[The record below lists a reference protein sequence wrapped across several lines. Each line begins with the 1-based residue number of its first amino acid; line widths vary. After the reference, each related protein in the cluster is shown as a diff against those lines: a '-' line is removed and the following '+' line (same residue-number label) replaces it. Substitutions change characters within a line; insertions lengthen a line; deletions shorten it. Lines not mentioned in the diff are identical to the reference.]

1 MSSVPTRLQPFFGRL
16 RRSKSVFF
24 MFAAVGALL
33 VVCCL
38 GYLRYQL
45 QTADAGRAER
55 LVAEYIEKGG
65 LRQVQD
71 ASSGAAFSDLN
82 DLAGLAFVRFVRGN
96 EHILLADEK
105 LLPLELDELIHIDR
119 TSAGT
124 WCLFGGSDRAFTLV
138 VKPINTLLWLQ
149 AAVVAE
155 NYLLYTHVVHGV
167 LVGFALYLFVAVFV
181 TVAINRQ
188 SYASLDETCLQIGA
202 MVTNSSLIS
211 LSETGN
217 EPEIDRLNCQINSLV
232 VHNRTLVS
240 TIQASLDNVAHDLRT
255 PVTRLRS
262 VAEYGLQSEEV
273 GKLRCALA
281 DCLEESEQITAML
294 RIMMSVAEAE
304 SGTMNLH
311 QKVSDISVGIQD
323 AIELY
328 EYVAEE
334 KEIAVDIDSPVDM
347 YANIDP
353 VRMRQVWA
361 NLLDNAIKYGTVGG
375 YVTVQLLR
383 DADMILVR
391 FKDNG
396 IGVSESEQHRIW
408 ERLYRGDRSRSEKGL
423 GLGLNYV
430 KAVVEAHGGRV
441 SVSSILHQGSVFEIC
456 LPASQLAAEDYS

>member
-1 MSSVPTRLQPFFGRL
+1 MSFVPAKLLPFFGRF
-16 RRSKSVFF
+16 RRSKIVFF
-24 MFAAVGALL
+24 MLAAVGA
-33 VVCCL
+33 VVVILCL
-38 GYLRYQL
+38 GYFRYQL
-45 QTADAGRAER
+45 QTADRVRAER
-55 LVAEYIEKGG
+55 LVAEYIQKGG
-65 LRQVQD
+65 IRQIQNT
-71 ASSGAAFSDLN
+71 SSGAAFSDLN
-82 DLAGLAFVRFVRGN
+82 NLAGLAFVRFVRGK
-96 EHILLADEK
+96 EHILLADEN
-105 LLPLELDELIHIDR
+105 LLPFELGEIIHIDR
-119 TSAGT
+119 KLTGT
-124 WCLFGGSDRAFTLV
+124 WLVFDDSEMAFTLV
-138 VKPINTLLWLQ
+138 VKQIDTLLWLQ

-155 NYLLYTHVVHGV
+155 NYLLYTQMVRGV
-167 LVGFALYLFVAVFV
+167 LVAFALYLFVAVFL
-181 TVAINRQ
+181 TVAINRK
-188 SYASLDETCLQIGA
+188 SYASLDKTCTQIA
-202 MVTNSSLIS
+202 TMVNNSSLIS

-217 EPEIDRLNCQINSLV
+217 EPEIDRLNSQINSLV

-240 TIQASLDNVAHDLRT
+240 AIQASLDNVAHDLRT

-262 VAEYGLQSEEV
+262 VAEYGLQSEDV
-273 GKLRCALA
+273 GKLRSALA

-311 QKVSDISVGIQD
+311 RKVSDLSVGIQD

-334 KEIAVDIDSPVDM
+334 KEISIDIDSSVGM

-375 YVTVQLLR
+375 CVAIQLLN
-383 DADMILVR
+383 DGDMILVR

-441 SVSSILHQGSVFEIC
+441 AVSSILHQGSTFEIY
-456 LPASQLAAEDYS
+456 LPVSQLAVEDDS